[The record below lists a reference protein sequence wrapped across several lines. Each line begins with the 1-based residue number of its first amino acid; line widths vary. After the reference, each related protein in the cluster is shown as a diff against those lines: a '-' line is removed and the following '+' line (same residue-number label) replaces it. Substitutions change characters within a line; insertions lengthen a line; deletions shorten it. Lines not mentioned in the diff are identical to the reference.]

1 MSEIQFLGK
10 SKQSCF
16 SNDSCILHIFWTKH
30 PIFSNLELI
39 MAQQTSTS
47 YSWKCFSS
55 PVLMKLCIRLE
66 ICLSSRFMSIVL
78 RPEMTPL
85 VPFYLKMHVVG
96 EGPGA
101 TLSVLRCFFYLISSL
116 LTGIKHLAK
125 NYQGGTLSVPF
136 WCLCQKLSLS
146 LFIL

>member
-16 SNDSCILHIFWTKH
+16 PNDSCILYISWTQH
-30 PIFSNLELI
+30 PIFSNLKLI

-55 PVLMKLCIRLE
+55 TMLMKLCICLE
-66 ICLSSRFMSIVL
+66 ICPSSGFMSIVL
-78 RPEMTPL
+78 WPEMTPL

-101 TLSVLRCFFYLISSL
+101 TLSVLRCFSYLISSL

-125 NYQGGTLSVPF
+125 N
-136 WCLCQKLSLS
+136 
-146 LFIL
+146 

>member
-1 MSEIQFLGK
+1 MSEIKFLGK

-16 SNDSCILHIFWTKH
+16 PNDSCILYIFWTQH
-30 PIFSNLELI
+30 PIFSNLKLI

-47 YSWKCFSS
+47 YPWKCFSS
-55 PVLMKLCIRLE
+55 TMLMKLCICLE
-66 ICLSSRFMSIVL
+66 ICSSSGFMSIVL
-78 RPEMTPL
+78 WPEMTPL

-116 LTGIKHLAK
+116 PTGIKHLAK
-125 NYQGGTLSVPF
+125 N
-136 WCLCQKLSLS
+136 
-146 LFIL
+146 